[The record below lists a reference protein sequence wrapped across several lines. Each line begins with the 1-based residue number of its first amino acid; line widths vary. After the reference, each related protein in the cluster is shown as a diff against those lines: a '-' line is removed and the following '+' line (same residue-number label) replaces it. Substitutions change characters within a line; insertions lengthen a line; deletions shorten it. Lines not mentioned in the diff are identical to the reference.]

1 MNTMKAVV
9 VEGVGNV
16 RIRDIEMPECGE
28 KDIILGTKRC
38 GICSTDFVRTQK
50 TGFYHYP
57 VVPGHEFCGVVVEKG
72 DKVRNAEIG
81 ERVAVYPLIPCKA
94 CMYCKS
100 GNYNLCDNYNFLGS
114 RTNGGFAEFVRC
126 PSENMVRLPD
136 EVSFDE
142 GSMIE
147 PASVALHANKLA
159 GRGNAVVVLG
169 LGPIGQMTLQWAKI
183 FGAETVVGVDRHD
196 DRIAIAKKLGVDHVI
211 DTRNVTATEALGEI
225 TRGAGA
231 DVVFECSGSEELQ
244 KLGIRCASKR
254 GKVIVVG
261 NPMGDLLTEK
271 DLFSRIVRREILI
284 TGSWSSLTA
293 NKEWD
298 ESVRYI
304 KDKRIHAL
312 PVITHKVHLGDGE
325 RILDDMF
332 NKRFEFCKVVFNI

>member
-1 MNTMKAVV
+1 MQTMKAVA
-9 VEGVGNV
+9 VESIGKVHV
-16 RIRDIEMPECGE
+16 REMEMPQCGD
-28 KDIILGTKRC
+28 KDVIVGTKRC
-38 GICSTDFVRTQK
+38 GICSTDYIRTQK

-57 VVPGHEFCGVVVEKG
+57 IVPGHEFCGVVVEKG
-72 DKVRNAEIG
+72 VKVQNVEIG
-81 ERVAVYPLIPCKA
+81 ERVAVYPLIPCKN
-94 CMYCKS
+94 CMYCKL

-114 RTNGGFAEFVRC
+114 RTHGGYAEFVRS
-126 PSENMVRLPD
+126 PAENLVKLPD

-159 GRGNAVVVLG
+159 GRGSIVVVLG
-169 LGPIGQMTLQWAKI
+169 LGPIGQMALQWAKI
-183 FGAETVVGVDRHD
+183 FGAETVIGVDRHD
-196 DRIAIAKKLGVDHVI
+196 NRIRIAKQLGVDHI
-211 DTRNVTATEALGEI
+211 INTRNVTVAEAIDEL

-244 KLGIRCASKR
+244 KLGIRCAAKR
-254 GKVIVVG
+254 GKMIVIG
-261 NPMGDLLTEK
+261 NPMTDMLAEK
-271 DLFSRIVRREILI
+271 ELFSRIVRREILI

-293 NKEWD
+293 NKEWE

-304 KDKRIHAL
+304 KDKRIHIT
-312 PVITHKVHLGDGE
+312 PVITHKVHLDDGE